1 MEAPPAREKRQHT
14 MVGEE
19 VIEPVEISRQAAAKP
34 AHAAE
39 ISISAAGQEEPA
51 RRGSTLIEEP
61 EVIPSK
67 KLQKQ
72 TEPQPATDSVMQQEQ
87 PVQPHIP
94 AKEEETVR
102 FDLEVDFNGRIQV
115 FSLKPGDNRI
125 GRPKKD
131 KVSPDIPL
139 PDPEKYI
146 SGNHAVITV
155 RNGHHFLI
163 DLGSDNGTR
172 LNGKRITDNE
182 EIPLKVGDVID
193 IEGRKLRLVNPDV
206 TRVRDADD
214 LQ

>member
-1 MEAPPAREKRQHT
+1 
-14 MVGEE
+14 
-19 VIEPVEISRQAAAKP
+19 
-34 AHAAE
+34 
-39 ISISAAGQEEPA
+39 
-51 RRGSTLIEEP
+51 
-61 EVIPSK
+61 
-67 KLQKQ
+67 
-72 TEPQPATDSVMQQEQ
+72 
-87 PVQPHIP
+87 
-94 AKEEETVR
+94 
-102 FDLEVDFNGRIQV
+102 V

-206 TRVRDADD
+206 TRVRV
-214 LQ
+214 QMIYSK